1 MRLLAA
7 VVLLVAAPAF
17 AAELKIRKDIPYAD
31 PPNKRQMLDVYSPA
45 DAKDLPII
53 VWIHGGGWKAGDKA
67 GMQKK
72 PQAFGD
78 KGFVFVSTTYRFA
91 PEVTVK
97 EMTGD
102 CAKAIHW
109 AHDHAKEIGGDPD
122 RIIVMGHSAGAHLA
136 ALVCT
141 DDSYL
146 KKEGLSLAILRGC
159 IPVDVSVYDI
169 PKRLADGGTV
179 PADTFTALF
188 GKTAEE
194 QKSYSP
200 AAHVAADK
208 HIPPFLILHVAS
220 RPETKAQSEWFAQKL
235 KAAGISAKVYAAE
248 NKTHGTINS
257 ELGLQED
264 KATQEVFSFL
274 ESVLKKSNHVE

>member
-1 MRLLAA
+1 MVRPFLILLLAA
-7 VVLLVAAPAF
+7 SPAL
-17 AAELKIRKDIPYAD
+17 AAEMKVRKDVPYAE
-31 PPNKRQMLDVYSPA
+31 PSNKRQMLDVYSAA
-45 DAKDLPII
+45 DGKDQPII

-72 PQAFGD
+72 PQAFVD

-102 CAKAIHW
+102 CAKAIRW

-159 IPVDVSVYDI
+159 VPVDVSVYDI
-169 PKRLADGGTV
+169 PKRLKDGGSV
-179 PADTFTALF
+179 PPATFTALF
-188 GKTAEE
+188 GENEE
-194 QKSYSP
+194 AQKALSP
-200 AAHVAADK
+200 AAHVEKEK
-208 HIPPFLILHVAS
+208 HIPPFLLLHVAS
-220 RPETKAQSEWFAQKL
+220 RPETKAQAEWFAGKL
-235 KAAGISAKVYAAE
+235 KAAGVSAKVFGAE

-257 ELGLQED
+257 ELGLPED
-264 KATQEVFSFL
+264 KATQAVYEFL
-274 ESVLKKSNHVE
+274 QSSLKK